1 MAMGGKE
8 MEGKEMENGMERK
21 SVEVVVNGN

>member
-1 MAMGGKE
+1 MAMGRKE
-8 MEGKEMENGMERK
+8 MEGKEMENGMEGK